1 MVKISIQASSRYPIE
16 RQEIKREVKKI
27 LYRFGLREEVEV
39 GINFVGERKMRA
51 LNKKYRKV
59 DQPTDVLSF
68 PINEKAPN
76 QVLYLGDVIISYPQ
90 ARKQAA
96 ENNWTVDEEIEKLV
110 EHGVMSLL
118 GKHENYS

>member
-68 PINEKAPN
+68 SINEKAPN

-96 ENNWTVDEEIEKLV
+96 ENNLTVDEEIEKLV
-110 EHGVMSLL
+110 EHGVLSLL